1 MNCPL
6 RFGIINVQN
15 QPWIRMLENWK
26 LIEELG
32 FDSVWVAD
40 HFVNPHSIDED
51 WFDGWTLLAA
61 LAGQTHTI
69 RIGTLVTNII
79 YRNPAVIAKQALTL
93 DHISQG
99 RLDMGIGATSKGDPS
114 HYMTGVEEWETGERV
129 QRFREVIEVIDAML
143 RNEVT
148 SYQGRFYSVRE
159 ARMKPSPVQKP
170 RPPLVIASIGQTTL
184 KIAAQYADT
193 WNTYAGWDLSPEQTL
208 NFLRQRNELLDN
220 YCAEIGRNPNEITR
234 SLLVGITQDKPFAS
248 LNAFSD
254 FVGRMCEVGMTEFIF
269 YYDYPELPKERF
281 MDRKMLERV
290 AVEAIPAIRSKG
302 VV

>member
-6 RFGIINVQN
+6 RFGIITPQN
-15 QPWIRMLENWK
+15 RPWVRMLENWK
-26 LIEELG
+26 LVEDLG

-69 RIGTLVTNII
+69 RIGPLVTNII

-99 RLDMGIGATSKGDPS
+99 RLELGIGATSKGDPS
-114 HYMTGVEEWETGERV
+114 HYMTGVDEWETGDRV
-129 QRFREVIEVIDAML
+129 QRFREVIEIIDAML
-143 RNEVT
+143 RNELT

-159 ARMKPSPVQKP
+159 ARMKPSPIQKP

-193 WNTYAGWDLSPEQTL
+193 WNTYAGWDMSPEQTL
-208 NFLRQRNELLDN
+208 DFLRQRNDLLDN
-220 YCAEIGRNPNEITR
+220 YCVEIGRNPNEITR
-234 SLLVGITQDKPFAS
+234 SLLVGLTQDTPFAS
-248 LNAFSD
+248 LNAFYD
-254 FVGRMCEVGMTEFIF
+254 FVGRMYEVGMTEFIF
-269 YYDYPELPKERF
+269 YYDYPKMGTDKFL
-281 MDRKMLERV
+281 DRKMLERI
-290 AVEAIPAIRSKG
+290 AVEAIPAIKSKG

>member
-6 RFGIINVQN
+6 RFGIITPQN
-15 QPWIRMLENWK
+15 RPWVRMLENWK
-26 LIEELG
+26 LVEDLG

-69 RIGTLVTNII
+69 RIGPLVTNII

-99 RLDMGIGATSKGDPS
+99 RLELGIGATSKGDPS
-114 HYMTGVEEWETGERV
+114 HYMTGVDEWETGDRV
-129 QRFREVIEVIDAML
+129 QRFREVIEIIDAML
-143 RNEVT
+143 RNELT
-148 SYQGRFYSVRE
+148 SYQGHFYSVRE
-159 ARMKPSPVQKP
+159 AWMKPSPIQKP

-193 WNTYAGWDLSPEQTL
+193 WNTYAGWDMSPEQTL
-208 NFLRQRNELLDN
+208 DFLRQRNDLLDN
-220 YCAEIGRNPNEITR
+220 YCVEIGRNPDEITR
-234 SLLVGITQDKPFAS
+234 SLLVGLTQDTPFAS
-248 LNAFSD
+248 LNAFYD
-254 FVGRMCEVGMTEFIF
+254 FVGRMYEVGMTEFIF
-269 YYDYPELPKERF
+269 YYDYPKMGTDKFL
-281 MDRKMLERV
+281 DRKMLERI
-290 AVEAIPAIRSKG
+290 AVEAIPAIKSKG

>member
-26 LIEELG
+26 LVEDLG
-32 FDSVWVAD
+32 FDSVWIAD

-61 LAGQTHTI
+61 LAAQTHTI

-79 YRNPAVIAKQALTL
+79 YRNPAVIAKEALTL
-93 DHISQG
+93 DHISHG
-99 RLDMGIGATSKGDPS
+99 RLELGIGATSKGDPS
-114 HYMTGVEEWETGERV
+114 HYMTGVDEWETGERV
-129 QRFREVIEVIDAML
+129 QRFNEVIEVIDAML

-148 SYQGRFYSVRE
+148 SYQGSFYSVKE
-159 ARMKPSPVQKP
+159 ARMKPSSIQKP
-170 RPPLVIASIGQTTL
+170 RPRLVIASIGQKTL

-193 WNTYAGWDLSPEQTL
+193 WNTYAGWDLSPKQTL
-208 NFLRQRNELLDN
+208 DFLRQRNELLDK
-220 YCAEIGRNPNEITR
+220 YCAELGRNPNDITR
-234 SLLVGITQDKPFAS
+234 SLLVGVTQDTPFAS
-248 LNAFSD
+248 MNAFYD

-269 YYDYPELPKERF
+269 YYDYPKMGTDKFL
-281 MDRKMLERV
+281 DRKMLERI
-290 AVEAIPAIRSKG
+290 AIEAIPAIKAKAM
-302 VV
+302 V

>member
-26 LIEELG
+26 LIEELA

>member
-6 RFGIINVQN
+6 RFGIITPQN
-15 QPWIRMLENWK
+15 RPWVRMLENWK
-26 LIEELG
+26 LVEDLG

-69 RIGTLVTNII
+69 RIGPLVTNII

-99 RLDMGIGATSKGDPS
+99 RLELGIGATSKGDPS
-114 HYMTGVEEWETGERV
+114 HYMTGVDEWETGDRV
-129 QRFREVIEVIDAML
+129 QRFREVIEIIDAML
-143 RNEVT
+143 RNELT

-159 ARMKPSPVQKP
+159 ARMKPSPIQKP

-193 WNTYAGWDLSPEQTL
+193 WNTYAGWDMSPEQTL
-208 NFLRQRNELLDN
+208 DFLRQRNDLLDN
-220 YCAEIGRNPNEITR
+220 YCVEIGRNPNEITR
-234 SLLVGITQDKPFAS
+234 SLLVGLTQDTPFAS
-248 LNAFSD
+248 LNAFYD

-269 YYDYPELPKERF
+269 YYDYPKMGTDKFL
-281 MDRKMLERV
+281 DRKMLERI
-290 AVEAIPAIRSKG
+290 AVEAIPAIKSKG

>member
-6 RFGIINVQN
+6 RFGIITPQN
-15 QPWIRMLENWK
+15 RPWVRMLENWK
-26 LIEELG
+26 LVEDLG

-79 YRNPAVIAKQALTL
+79 YRNPALIAKQALTL

-99 RLDMGIGATSKGDPS
+99 RLELGIGATSKGDPS
-114 HYMTGVEEWETGERV
+114 HYMTGVDEWETGERV

-143 RNEVT
+143 RNAVT

-159 ARMKPSPVQKP
+159 ARMKPSPIQKP

-208 NFLRQRNELLDN
+208 DFLRQRNELLDKF
-220 YCAEIGRNPNEITR
+220 CAEIGRNPNEITR
-234 SLLVGITQDKPFAS
+234 SLLVGITQDRPFAS
-248 LNAFSD
+248 LNAFYD
-254 FVGRMCEVGMTEFIF
+254 FVGRMCEVRMTEFIL
-269 YYDYPELPKERF
+269 YYDYPNMGTDKF
-281 MDRKMLERV
+281 MDRKMLERI
-290 AVEAIPAIRSKG
+290 AVEAIPAIKSRG
-302 VV
+302 VP

>member
-1 MNCPL
+1 
-6 RFGIINVQN
+6 
-15 QPWIRMLENWK
+15 MLENWK
-26 LIEELG
+26 LVEDLG

-69 RIGTLVTNII
+69 RIGPLVTNII

-99 RLDMGIGATSKGDPS
+99 RLELGIGATSKGDPS
-114 HYMTGVEEWETGERV
+114 HYMTGVDEWETGDRV
-129 QRFREVIEVIDAML
+129 QRFREVIEIIDAML
-143 RNEVT
+143 RNELT

-159 ARMKPSPVQKP
+159 ARMKPSPIQKP

-193 WNTYAGWDLSPEQTL
+193 WNTYAGWDMSPEQTL
-208 NFLRQRNELLDN
+208 DFLRQRNDLLDN
-220 YCAEIGRNPNEITR
+220 YCVEIGRNPNEITR
-234 SLLVGITQDKPFAS
+234 SLLVGLTQDTPFAS
-248 LNAFSD
+248 LNAFYD
-254 FVGRMCEVGMTEFIF
+254 FVGRMYEVGMTEFIF
-269 YYDYPELPKERF
+269 YYDYPKMGTDKFL
-281 MDRKMLERV
+281 DRKMLERI
-290 AVEAIPAIRSKG
+290 AVEAIPAIKSKG

>member
-26 LIEELG
+26 LVEDLG
-32 FDSVWVAD
+32 FDSVWIAD

-61 LAGQTHTI
+61 LAAQTHTI

-93 DHISQG
+93 DHISHG
-99 RLDMGIGATSKGDPS
+99 RLELGIGATSKGDPS
-114 HYMTGVEEWETGERV
+114 HYMTGVDEWEIGERV
-129 QRFREVIEVIDAML
+129 QRFNEVIEVIDAML

-148 SYQGRFYSVRE
+148 SYQGRFYSVKE
-159 ARMKPSPVQKP
+159 ARMKPSSIQKP
-170 RPPLVIASIGQTTL
+170 RPRLVIASIGQKTL

-193 WNTYAGWDLSPEQTL
+193 WNTYAGWDLSPKQTL
-208 NFLRQRNELLDN
+208 DFLRQRNELLDK
-220 YCAEIGRNPNEITR
+220 YCAELGRNPNDITR
-234 SLLVGITQDKPFAS
+234 SFLVGVTQDTPFAS
-248 LNAFSD
+248 MNAFYD

-269 YYDYPELPKERF
+269 YYDYLKMGTDKF
-281 MDRKMLERV
+281 LDSKMLERI
-290 AVEAIPAIRSKG
+290 AIEAIPAIKAKAM
-302 VV
+302 V

>member
-1 MNCPL
+1 
-6 RFGIINVQN
+6 
-15 QPWIRMLENWK
+15 MLENWK